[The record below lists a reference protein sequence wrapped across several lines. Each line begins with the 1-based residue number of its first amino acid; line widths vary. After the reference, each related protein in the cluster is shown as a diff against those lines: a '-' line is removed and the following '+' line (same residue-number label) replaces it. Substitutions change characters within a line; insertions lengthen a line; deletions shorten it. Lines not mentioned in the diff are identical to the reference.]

1 MCPPLTT
8 CGGRLQRLFTDWIPA
23 FAGMTNEACA
33 GLATPDVMPDL
44 FRHPVDKMSRRDT
57 YN

>member
-1 MCPPLTT
+1 MC
-8 CGGRLQRLFTDWIPA
+8 RKRLFVYWIPA
-23 FAGMTNEACA
+23 FAGMTDEARTV
-33 GLATPDVMPDL
+33 LAPPDVMPDL